1 MTRLAHEPDPA
12 AGAWIGPRLE
22 PFGTSIGSVIP
33 LGFEAYARVLHPIE
47 LGQGRLVRWADV
59 AAATQRAVHPLAQFW
74 RLTGRA
80 SVHDRGSSAWDHG
93 EPRIG
98 ELQSDALRALLDVLA
113 AHSAD
118 SAGTE
123 CIAALWEGWGWVER
137 GGSVAVLSSSSE
149 TPTRPLPTPVA
160 LGPEVL
166 DAPRLNLPGRSY
178 LLFRGPLSAVPS
190 LGHQVTEEWF
200 VPQSPN
206 LLWPVDRSWCVATE
220 IDFDSTLVGG
230 SARLIEAV
238 LADPRLEALPVRPD
252 DSLQYDADIVN

>member
-12 AGAWIGPRLE
+12 AGAWIGPRLA

-33 LGFEAYARVLHPIE
+33 LGFEAYARVLHPVE

-123 CIAALWEGWGWVER
+123 CIAALWEGWGWVE
-137 GGSVAVLSSSSE
+137 GGD
-149 TPTRPLPTPVA
+149 A
-160 LGPEVL
+160 LGARTVG
-166 DAPRLNLPGRSY
+166 AAVSY
-178 LLFRGPLSAVPS
+178 
-190 LGHQVTEEWF
+190 T
-200 VPQSPN
+200 
-206 LLWPVDRSWCVATE
+206 
-220 IDFDSTLVGG
+220 
-230 SARLIEAV
+230 
-238 LADPRLEALPVRPD
+238 
-252 DSLQYDADIVN
+252 

>member
-47 LGQGRLVRWADV
+47 LRQGRLARWADV
-59 AAATQRAVHPLAQFW
+59 AAATERAVHPLAQFW

-80 SVHDRGSSAWDHG
+80 SVHDRGSSAWDRG

-98 ELQSDALRALLDVLA
+98 ELQNDALRALLDVLA
-113 AHSAD
+113 AHSPDRAD
-118 SAGTE
+118 TE
-123 CIAALWEGWGWVER
+123 CIAALWEGWGWVQG
-137 GGSVAVLSSSSE
+137 GGSVAILSSSSE
-149 TPTRPLPTPVA
+149 APPGALPTSVA

-166 DAPRLNLPGRSY
+166 DALRLNLPGRSY
-178 LLFRGPLSAVPS
+178 LLFRGPLSAIPS
-190 LGHQVTEEWF
+190 LGHQVTDEWF

-230 SARLIEAV
+230 SAELIAAV
-238 LADPRLEALPVRPD
+238 LANPDLEAFPVRPD
-252 DSLQYDADIVN
+252 DSLQADADTVN